1 MNYNIGAEKFEIYLH
16 QTQYYKIPLGGS
28 CYAIKA
34 HMMDI
39 CHKLYYSSEDKGGFS
54 LQSIFFSHVQVSS
67 LRLHHSSIHLCNI
80 LHFQKRCKILMR
92 VISLI

>member
-34 HMMDI
+34 HM
-39 CHKLYYSSEDKGGFS
+39 S
-54 LQSIFFSHVQVSS
+54 
-67 LRLHHSSIHLCNI
+67 
-80 LHFQKRCKILMR
+80 
-92 VISLI
+92 